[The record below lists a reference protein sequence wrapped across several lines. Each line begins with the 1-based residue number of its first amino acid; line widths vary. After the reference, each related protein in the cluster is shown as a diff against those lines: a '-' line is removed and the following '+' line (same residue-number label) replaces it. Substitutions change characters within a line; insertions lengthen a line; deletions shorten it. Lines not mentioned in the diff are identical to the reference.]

1 LQKINADSKPEVGRD
16 GGRKKVALFAP
27 PSDLPPPLPLSPP
40 DKIESKNDN
49 KGEVWRERGKVVGPK
64 TTRATI
70 EKDNDVIPGISPPA
84 RRGLFEFDSDC
95 ADQKNVKQ
103 DIGSHVM
110 DMVEGTENQ
119 DVDRN
124 LRVNDGERDEQG
136 MKDVLELEDVGRER
150 TASNEEQ
157 AVVVHLKDVVFER
170 VAGKKEH
177 GQNVANI
184 ELLLDMHIAQ
194 IGRSELKRAEF
205 KREVADDVMRALGS
219 NAEKCHAKG
228 IRAGSVI
235 VDLEIELAHGVAP
248 KVVLFPSHVRSLSLF
263 SLSLSVSLS
272 FSLVHSFTL
281 FLSLRIFTLFHTLKL
296 KRIRL
301 WNVFYTS
308 SR

>member
-1 LQKINADSKPEVGRD
+1 LKKINADSKPEVGRD
-16 GGRKKVALFAP
+16 GRGSSSEKVALFAP
-27 PSDLPPPLPLSPP
+27 PSHLPPPLPLSPP
-40 DKIESKNDN
+40 DKLESKNDN

-70 EKDNDVIPGISPPA
+70 KKDNDVIPGISPPA

-95 ADQKNVKQ
+95 ADQNNVKR

-124 LRVNDGERDEQG
+124 LRLNDGERDEQG
-136 MKDVLELEDVGRER
+136 MKDVLELEDVGRAR

-157 AVVVHLKDVVFER
+157 AVGVHLKDEVVFER

-177 GQNVANI
+177 GPNVANI
-184 ELLLDMHIAQ
+184 ELLLDMRIAQ

-219 NAEKCHAKG
+219 NAEKCHVKG

-248 KVVLFPSHVRSLSLF
+248 KVVLFPSHVRSLSLCP
-263 SLSLSVSLS
+263 SLSISLS
-272 FSLVHSFTL
+272 FNHSLSFFFFVFSL
-281 FLSLRIFTLFHTLKL
+281 FSPH
-296 KRIRL
+296 
-301 WNVFYTS
+301 
-308 SR
+308 

>member
-16 GGRKKVALFAP
+16 GRGSEPEKVALFAP

-49 KGEVWRERGKVVGPK
+49 KGEVWREKGKVDGPK
-64 TTRATI
+64 TTRA
-70 EKDNDVIPGISPPA
+70 GISPSA

-95 ADQKNVKQ
+95 ADQNHVNQ
-103 DIGSHVM
+103 DVGSHLM
-110 DMVEGTENQ
+110 DMVKGMENQ

-124 LRVNDGERDEQG
+124 LRVKDGERDEQG
-136 MKDVLELEDVGRER
+136 MKDVLEFEDVGRER

-157 AVVVHLKDVVFER
+157 AAVVHLKDEVVFER

-177 GQNVANI
+177 GLNVANI

-205 KREVADDVMRALGS
+205 KREVADDVLRALGS